1 MLGHLAIVLHAHLPY
16 VRHSEHE
23 RPLEERWLHEA
34 IWESYLPLIEV
45 LDGLERDGVEAPITL
60 SISPPL
66 ATMLKDELL
75 RARFDDHLTRLGAL
89 AAQEE
94 RGLSSSSPFFA
105 AARFYR
111 ERFERARSTW
121 ERIGHDVLGAFVRL
135 ARAGQLELWT
145 SSATHAYLPGLLPSP
160 ASIRAQL
167 RLGRLAFEQLSGM
180 KPRGLWLPEC
190 AYDPRFD
197 EDLSRSGVRVS
208 ILDAHGVDL
217 ASPTPPLGVRAPVI
231 SRHGVAFFGRDPSAS
246 HEVWSRKFGYPGHP
260 DYREFYRDIGFER
273 PVESLWDHVGP
284 HETRVMTGI
293 KLHRITGSSDKAP
306 YDRALAERRVQ
317 VDADHF
323 IARREQALSEA
334 PHSPMGPPI
343 VIAPYDAELF
353 GHWWFEG
360 PEFLDAVLRGA
371 AARARE
377 GGLAATTLG
386 EYLRRHPE
394 AALVEPAASSWGEGG
409 FGEVWTGAAA
419 SPIWRHIHHTHRQV
433 ERALD
438 RAGHRGGVEGRALEQ
453 AIRELMLL
461 ESSDWPFMLHR
472 GEVHTYAETRVRT
485 HLYRATRLAAI
496 ATANE
501 ASPSDA
507 AFLVEVE
514 GKDQLLS
521 GLAGEAIRSG
531 FDEWG

>member
-1 MLGHLAIVLHAHLPY
+1 MHGYLAIVLHAHLPY
-16 VRHSEHE
+16 VRHPEHE

-34 IWESYLPLIEV
+34 IWECYLPLLEV
-45 LDGLERDGVEAPITL
+45 LDGLARDGIDAPLTL

-75 RARFDDHLTRLGAL
+75 RARFDDHLTRLEAL

-94 RGLSSSSPFFA
+94 RSLSTSSPFLGV
-105 AARFYR
+105 ARFYR
-111 ERFERARSTW
+111 ERFERTRATW
-121 ERIGHDVLGAFVRL
+121 ERIGRDVLGAFVRH
-135 ARAGQLELWT
+135 ARAGRLELWT
-145 SSATHAYLPGLLPSP
+145 SSATHAYLPALLPSP

-167 RLGRLAFEQLSGM
+167 RLGRLAFEQLTGM

-197 EDLSRSGVRVS
+197 QDLAKSGVRIS
-208 ILDAHGVDL
+208 IVDTHGIEL
-217 ASPTPPLGVRAPVI
+217 ATPTPPLGVRAPIV
-231 SRHGVAFFGRDPSAS
+231 SPNGVAYFGRDPRAS
-246 HEVWSRKFGYPGHP
+246 HEVWSRKSGYPGHP
-260 DYREFYRDIGFER
+260 HYREFYRDIGFER

-284 HETRVMTGI
+284 FETRVMTGI
-293 KLHRITGSSDKAP
+293 KLHRITGTNDKAP
-306 YDRALAERRVQ
+306 YDRGLAEHRVRI
-317 VDADHF
+317 DADHF
-323 IARREQALSEA
+323 MAQREQALVAS
-334 PHSPMGPPI
+334 PPSPMGPPI

-360 PEFLDAVLRGA
+360 PEFLDAVLRNA
-371 AARARE
+371 AARAHE
-377 GGLAATTLG
+377 GGLTATTLG
-386 EYLRRHPE
+386 EYLNRYPE

-419 SPIWRHIHHTHRQV
+419 SPIWRHIHHAHRQV
-433 ERALD
+433 EEALD
-438 RAGHRGGVEGRALEQ
+438 RAGHRVGVEGRALEQ

-472 GEVHTYAETRVRT
+472 GEVHTYAESRVRT
-485 HLYRATRLAAI
+485 HLHRTTRLASI
-496 ATANE
+496 ATATE

-507 AFLVEVE
+507 SFVTEVE
-514 GKDQLLS
+514 DEDRF
-521 GLAGEAIRSG
+521 LAEQTGETIRSA